1 MKKRLDTYWFYV
13 VYSDMKNKGNIMK
26 RDVDFVLGNPQF
38 SLKDGEFMFDTWTG
52 QVWSVTDDNK
62 LDVMSDAVH
71 ITDVTDE
78 FMESLDNWDKRHLEA
93 WVMRM
98 HDFGGL
104 DKSNLQ

>member
-1 MKKRLDTYWFYV
+1 M
-13 VYSDMKNKGNIMK
+13 N
-26 RDVDFVLGNPQF
+26 RDVDFVLANTQF

-52 QVWSVTDDNK
+52 LVWPVTDENK

-71 ITDVTDE
+71 ITDATDE
-78 FMESLDNWDKRHLEA
+78 FMTGLDKWDKRLLEA

>member
-1 MKKRLDTYWFYV
+1 
-13 VYSDMKNKGNIMK
+13 MK
-26 RDVDFVLGNPQF
+26 RDVDFVVETPQF
-38 SLKDGEFMFDTWTG
+38 SLKDVEFMFDTWTG
-52 QVWSVTDDNK
+52 LVWPVTDEGK
-62 LDVMSDAVH
+62 LNVMDDAVH

-104 DKSNLQ
+104 DKSNL

>member
-1 MKKRLDTYWFYV
+1 MISF
-13 VYSDMKNKGNIMK
+13 VYSYMKNKGNTMK

-93 WVMRM
+93 WAMRM

-104 DKSNLQ
+104 DKSNL

>member
-1 MKKRLDTYWFYV
+1 
-13 VYSDMKNKGNIMK
+13 MK
-26 RDVDFVLGNPQF
+26 RDVDFVLANPQF

-93 WVMRM
+93 WAMRM

>member
-1 MKKRLDTYWFYV
+1 
-13 VYSDMKNKGNIMK
+13 MKNKGNIMK
-26 RDVDFVLGNPQF
+26 RDVDFVVENPQF

-52 QVWSVTDDNK
+52 LVWPVTDEGK
-62 LDVMSDAVH
+62 LDVMSEAVH

-104 DKSNLQ
+104 DKSNL